1 MKVSSPAPAGAP
13 VRHELVNQS
22 VFLGN
27 ISGAPRAMAG
37 LLTFFLKST
46 FIGAV
51 AVRPQP
57 DAPAGAYDLRLRDG
71 QTRALES

>member
-22 VFLGN
+22 VFMGN

-37 LLTFFLKST
+37 LLTLPRVDVYR
-46 FIGAV
+46 AV

-57 DAPAGAYDLRLRDG
+57 DAPAGTHDLRLRDG

>member
-22 VFLGN
+22 VFMGN

-37 LLTFFLKST
+37 LLTFFLEST
-46 FIGAV
+46 FIGLWLFGRNRMPPLV
-51 AVRPQP
+51 HTISVCVT
-57 DAPAGAYDLRLRDG
+57 GRLER
-71 QTRALES
+71 